1 MTYEEELAAFIQR
14 ANDEERSAIHAVAC
28 AGSFMEM
35 VKLEKEFKKLKR
47 RHDKEFCELRAKY
60 HLPPPK
66 VVDSI
71 FKKGENDNKE
81 IKYGD

>member
-1 MTYEEELAAFIQR
+1 MIYEEELAALLQK
-14 ANDEERSAIHAVAC
+14 AMDEESRAIHAVAC

-35 VKLEKEFKKLKR
+35 VKLEKELNKLKR
-47 RHDKEFCELRAKY
+47 KHDKEFCELRAKY

-71 FKKGENDNKE
+71 SQKSENDNNEK
-81 IKYGD
+81 KY